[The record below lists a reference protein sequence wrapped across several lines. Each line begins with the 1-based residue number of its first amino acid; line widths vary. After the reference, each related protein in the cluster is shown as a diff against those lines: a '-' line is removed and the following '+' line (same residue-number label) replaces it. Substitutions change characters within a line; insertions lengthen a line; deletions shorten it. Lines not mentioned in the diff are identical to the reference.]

1 MRGMTTVLRL
11 PALLCL
17 LLLASCASMDDRSTL
32 APGNQGTM
40 VNDAEYIAVV
50 ETLAARRGVQV
61 EWVNP
66 PKVKSS
72 DD

>member
-1 MRGMTTVLRL
+1 MRSRTRL
-11 PALLCL
+11 FLIASAAT
-17 LLLASCASMDDRSTL
+17 LLASCASTDDRSTL

-40 VNDAEYIAVV
+40 VNDAEYIAGV
-50 ETLAARRGVQV
+50 ENMAARRGVKV

-66 PKVKSS
+66 PKVRTG

>member
-1 MRGMTTVLRL
+1 MRSRTRVFLIASAAT
-11 PALLCL
+11 
-17 LLLASCASMDDRSTL
+17 LLASCASMDDRSTL